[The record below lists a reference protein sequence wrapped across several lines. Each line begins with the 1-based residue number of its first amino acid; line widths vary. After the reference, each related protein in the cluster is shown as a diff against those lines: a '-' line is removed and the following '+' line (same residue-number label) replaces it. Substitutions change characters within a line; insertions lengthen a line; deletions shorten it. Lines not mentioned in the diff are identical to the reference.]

1 MSLRAMIASAVSS
14 AIVATG
20 DIAETITYTAKS
32 TASYNA
38 TTGALSKTDT
48 DYTLQAI
55 VAPFGN
61 TASLDSKTNV
71 EPEHTGALS
80 VLFASDDLAVTP
92 DSSDTITRGGL
103 VYKISQISFD
113 PAGATNRLIVE
124 RMG

>member
-32 TASYNA
+32 TASYDAA
-38 TTGALSKTDT
+38 TGVLSKTDT

-55 VAPFGN
+55 IAPFG
-61 TASLDSKTNV
+61 AAGLDGKTNV

-103 VYKISQISFD
+103 VYKISQVSFD
-113 PAGATNRLIVE
+113 PAGATNTLIVE